1 MKFKRVAQHWACLVT
16 GSSLIAAAACRCTIH
31 CHTCGIDVLKFVG
44 GKRCTFLLLLLLLL
58 LLLAEQGFVRHAGV
72 VKLQADV
79 YTRTNYVF

>member
-1 MKFKRVAQHWACLVT
+1 M
-16 GSSLIAAAACRCTIH
+16 
-31 CHTCGIDVLKFVG
+31 LKFVG
-44 GKRCTFLLLLLLLL
+44 GKRCTFLLLLLLL